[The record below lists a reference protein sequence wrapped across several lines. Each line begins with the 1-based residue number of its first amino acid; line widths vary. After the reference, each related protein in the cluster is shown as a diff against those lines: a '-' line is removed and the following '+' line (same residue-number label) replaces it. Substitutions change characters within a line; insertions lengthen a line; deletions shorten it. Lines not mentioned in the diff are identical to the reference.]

1 MSDKK
6 ISSGPSGKIEY
17 IENHRP
23 ALPSGDYKIEVKQ
36 TVSVAENV
44 PAETDKAPRERKVE
58 EAFTSQLQEFSILGP
73 RFTLEPEVIRE
84 VFPPAGSLGEH
95 SSVLPHI
102 SFNRST
108 LPWERFAAFP
118 DEQCRSARTAVK
130 QATTDLAE
138 NVSGGKL
145 TTTKDPLDTPAL
157 KTPWLALVVFDQYEL
172 EARQDLIQIPGVDS
186 ANALVRDNTVVLPK
200 VMKPTTCTLEGGE
213 STTLWALKPAP
224 ADHALDTHH
233 SPVFHYEFGQQEGDP
248 VNVIDVAADLL
259 NIIFPSK
266 EDVQLLGHVRR
277 ATDDQGVLNGDEVA
291 TLIAN
296 RLPLPGH
303 MSIVH
308 LVSLEGMYGEEKQ
321 DIWDFLKDD
330 KANPNGAYI
339 RLVTLNSW
347 RFTCVDEKHSFKGLL
362 HHLNKEYLFFLND
375 ELVEKLPDSSDEVK
389 LSAEVRAAFV
399 ENLSLKRPVSFSKIK
414 SQKDAWQIIDKS
426 GKQYVI
432 THEGD
437 FVYKV
442 SLNGKYL
449 FNLTNDLGAK
459 LHQVI
464 DRRLKI
470 GIESEFDDFFALPE
484 KATVRLDSDAWII
497 EDTVKH
503 SRYRIQ
509 REGREDDER
518 ERLCI
523 YKNQVLLDEVSI
535 KQLGSLSNEN
545 ILAGVFKKL
554 TGSLAALSKDAT
566 ITKEPVESWR
576 VTDPE
581 GAGYMIRKNGSKYEV
596 HRNLPHTLRLPTD
609 NLLHARDYLEQGYV
623 AVPHEMRQGNRTASW
638 YRGPL
643 LPGQMDKLKTP
654 DNKSLCARSAD
665 QLVRYNPSNG
675 MFDVTYASAWELGRL
690 LTIQNEKVA
699 VSLLHWKRRH
709 RHDQERKGAMQELGH
724 LPVIGRSVATD
735 IPDDVRRW
743 FGDLALLNGIPFN
756 YLVADERMLPQESIR
771 FFSGDPEWV
780 RSLHDGA
787 FSIGRVLPSDHK
799 RDEDHAPEHIS
810 KPQRIVTGFILRSE
824 VVSGWPHLQ
833 IDGYHEAV
841 NNENYEHDTILP
853 EGDIHSSISFD
864 NALMDAMNHSDA
876 SQLAARFNLDDKNA
890 ILVKPIVIN
899 SRWLVNVNDNE
910 ILYLVERSGDEF
922 LLRIDNKLPILRF
935 ERLSPN
941 VLLCL
946 FAGEIKTIDI
956 HQKPEALHFGCN
968 RSDEGYNR
976 ELKTETGGEKPGC
989 VVPIPWKN
997 DGKKELNTKRVISI
1011 TSLNNSILEKL
1022 HPSSPEEKIKAM
1034 TSARFALQMTEGVQK
1049 VRFVVNSTNKNN
1061 Y

>member
-6 ISSGPSGKIEY
+6 TSSGPSGKIEY

-118 DEQCRSARTAVK
+118 DEQCRSARTAVE

-157 KTPWLALVVFDQYEL
+157 KTPWLALLVFDQYEL
-172 EARQDLIQIPGVDS
+172 EAKQDLIQIPGVDS

-200 VMKPTTCTLEGGE
+200 VMKPTTCTLKSDE
-213 STTLWALKPAP
+213 STTLWALKPVP

-233 SPVFHYEFGQQEGDP
+233 SPVFHHEFGQQEGDP
-248 VNVIDVAADLL
+248 VNVIDVAPDLL

-277 ATDDQGVLNGDEVA
+277 PTDDQGVLNGDEVA

-362 HHLNKEYLFFLND
+362 HHLNKEHLFFLND

-389 LSAEVRAAFV
+389 LSAEVRASFV

-449 FNLTNDLGAK
+449 FNLTNDLGTK
-459 LHQVI
+459 LHKVI
-464 DRRLKI
+464 DSPLETEI
-470 GIESEFDDFFALPE
+470 GSEFDHFFALPE
-484 KATVRLDSDAWII
+484 KATVRLDSDSWVI
-497 EDTVKH
+497 EDTVNH
-503 SRYRIQ
+503 FRFRIR
-509 REGREDDER
+509 REGREDDEP

-535 KQLGSLSNEN
+535 ESIKQLGSLSNQN
-545 ILAGVFKKL
+545 ILNEVGKKL
-554 TGSLAALSKDAT
+554 TGTLDALSGKAT
-566 ITKEPVESWR
+566 ITKDPVNNWR

-581 GAGYMIRKNGSKYEV
+581 GSGYMIRKNGSKYEV
-596 HRNLPHTLRLPTD
+596 HRNLPHTLRLPID
-609 NLLHARDYLEQGYV
+609 NLLLAREYVEQGYV
-623 AVPHEMRQGNRTASW
+623 AVPHEMRQGNRTVSW

-643 LPGQMDKLKTP
+643 LPGKMGKQKTA
-654 DNKSLCARSAD
+654 DNKGLGARSAD

-675 MFDVTYASAWELGRL
+675 MFDVSYASAWELGRL

-709 RHDQERKGAMQELGH
+709 RHNQERMGAMQELEH
-724 LPVIGRSVATD
+724 LPVVGRSAVTD

-743 FGDLALLNGIPFN
+743 FGDLGLLNGMPFN
-756 YLVADERMLPQESIR
+756 YLVADEHLLPQESIR
-771 FFSGDPEWV
+771 FFSVDPEWV
-780 RSLHDGA
+780 SSLHDGA

-799 RDEDHAPEHIS
+799 RDKDHAPEQIS
-810 KPQRIVTGFILRSE
+810 KPQGIITGFILRSE

-841 NNENYEHDTILP
+841 KNENYEHDTILP

-864 NALMDAMNHSDA
+864 SALMDAMNNSDA
-876 SQLAARFNLDDKNA
+876 SQLAARFNLDNRSA
-890 ILVKPIVIN
+890 ILVNPIIVG
-899 SRWLVNVNDNE
+899 SRWLVNVNANE

-922 LLRIDNKLPILRF
+922 FLSIENKLPILRF

-989 VVPIPWKN
+989 VVPIPWKTIETIEN
-997 DGKKELNTKRVISI
+997 KESKTKRVISI
-1011 TSLNNSILEKL
+1011 ASLNNSIQQKL
-1022 HPSSPEEKIKAM
+1022 YPSSSEQEIKAT

-1049 VRFVVNSTNKNN
+1049 VRLVVKE
-1061 Y
+1061 